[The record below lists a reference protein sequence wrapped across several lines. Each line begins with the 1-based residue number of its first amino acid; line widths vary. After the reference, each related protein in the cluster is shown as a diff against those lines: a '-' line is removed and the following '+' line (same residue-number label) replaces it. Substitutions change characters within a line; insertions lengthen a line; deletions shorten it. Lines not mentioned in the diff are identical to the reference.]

1 MSDLGLSDYA
11 EKKCFNLGKIPYA
24 SLVSGSASSKS
35 KKKKGKGKAKSV
47 PSRTYDEGVMF
58 STYAALVGKQ
68 KNSGMSRLDQLLEWC
83 GEDFDGLIMLDEC
96 HKAKTVDLDEHGNAK
111 YEKGKMKCSQ
121 TAAKVVELQNSLPR
135 ARVVYCSATSVSE
148 PKNLGFMCRL
158 GLWGPGTEH
167 PLGFSQFLQGLE
179 RLGTGAM
186 ELHAMHLKSIGAICA
201 RTLSYEDCEFAL
213 VDNDSDEKARA
224 VYNSAAELWG
234 DLLSALADKCAQLK
248 GKGKTDKR
256 ILDILERG
264 DPLPDDLLF
273 HKNLHCDSD
282 SEDDYD
288 SEDEGEGINEQ
299 RFLRRKYRNRAAK
312 TLRGLFW
319 SAHQVSYYF
328 FLYHAYFFKRY

>member
-1 MSDLGLSDYA
+1 
-11 EKKCFNLGKIPYA
+11 
-24 SLVSGSASSKS
+24 
-35 KKKKGKGKAKSV
+35 
-47 PSRTYDEGVMF
+47 
-58 STYAALVGKQ
+58 
-68 KNSGMSRLDQLLEWC
+68 
-83 GEDFDGLIMLDEC
+83 
-96 HKAKTVDLDEHGNAK
+96 
-111 YEKGKMKCSQ
+111 MKCSQ

-148 PKNLGFMCRL
+148 PKNLGFMSRL

-282 SEDDYD
+282 SEDDYG